1 MADLRPQDTV
11 KGDTAMRVIYSED
24 HKFRDA
30 KTELHGGEL
39 MKPFEGPFRAE
50 WILAAVKEQ
59 GFKDVRAPEKYDLSV
74 PMKLHDHG
82 YLNFLETVWERWV
95 AAGFTTEAI
104 PISLPVR
111 RSYCARPPENIDGL
125 LGYYANSVETSI
137 TEGTYK
143 AVIAAKDCALSAA
156 DHLNAGHHFVF
167 SLSRPPGH
175 HAGIDLYGGY
185 CFLNNAAI
193 AAQRLLDHGAKKVA
207 ILDVDFH
214 HGNGTQDVTYERDD
228 IFFASLHGDPMDA
241 FPYFW
246 GHREEVGK
254 SRGEG
259 FNANFPMPR
268 NTPWSVYAEALEAAL
283 KRISEHGAEALVLSL
298 GVDTFE
304 KDPIS
309 FFSLKTEDY
318 LKMGAMVARL
328 GIPVLVVM
336 EGGYGVPEIG
346 YNVANVLIGLEQ

>member
-1 MADLRPQDTV
+1 
-11 KGDTAMRVIYSED
+11 MRVIYSED

-39 MKPFEGPFRAE
+39 VRPFEGPFRAE
-50 WILAAVKEQ
+50 WILAALKEKE
-59 GFKDVRAPEKYDLSV
+59 FSEIVAPEAHDLSV
-74 PMKLHDHG
+74 PLKLHDAG
-82 YLNFLETVWERWV
+82 YLEFLETVWERWI
-95 AAGFTTEAI
+95 AAGFTSEAI

-111 RSYCARPPENIDGL
+111 RSYKARPPRNIDGL

-137 TEGTYK
+137 TEGTYR
-143 AVIAAKDCALSAA
+143 AAIAAKDCALSGA
-156 DHLNAGHHFVF
+156 DHLAAGNRFAF
-167 SLSRPPGH
+167 SLCRPPGH
-175 HAGIDLYGGY
+175 HAGIDLFGGY

-193 AAQRLLDHGAKKVA
+193 AAQRLLDKGAGKVA

-228 IFFASLHGDPMDA
+228 IFFASLHGDPDDA

-246 GHREEVGK
+246 GHAEETGRG
-254 SRGEG
+254 RGEG
-259 FNANFPMPR
+259 FNANFPMPAGTAWPAYR
-268 NTPWSVYAEALEAAL
+268 EALAAAL
-283 KRISEHGAEALVLSL
+283 GRIADFGAEALIVSL

-309 FFSLKTEDY
+309 FFRLKTPDY
-318 LKMGAMVARL
+318 LEMGRMLAATGL
-328 GIPVLVVM
+328 PALTVM

-346 YNVANVLIGLEQ
+346 YNVANVLIGIEAE